1 MWSEAAD
8 CDGEKL
14 DELLLLF
21 FVDIAESD
29 DDIDE
34 DDDVDIDETDNDEVD
49 DGATLD
55 ADVVVV
61 AAFDVAGVGVKFSRF
76 AVIHGCCRMSS
87 MEILSAGRSRRHRRT
102 RSWHS

>member
-8 CDGEKL
+8 CEGEKL

-29 DDIDE
+29 DDIDD
-34 DDDVDIDETDNDEVD
+34 DDDVDIEETDDEEVGN
-49 DGATLD
+49 GATLD
-55 ADVVVV
+55 ADAVVV
-61 AAFDVAGVGVKFSRF
+61 ATFDVAGVGVKFSRF
-76 AVIHGCCRMSS
+76 AVIHGCWRISS
-87 MEILSAGRSRRHRRT
+87 IEILSAGRSRRHLRT

>member
-1 MWSEAAD
+1 
-8 CDGEKL
+8 
-14 DELLLLF
+14 
-21 FVDIAESD
+21 
-29 DDIDE
+29 
-34 DDDVDIDETDNDEVD
+34 
-49 DGATLD
+49 
-55 ADVVVV
+55 V